1 MRAIRKDLATRLELQ
16 ISQETKVR
24 IIRSIA
30 MLMFQHIHHSQYFTS
45 FFFYLLFHLFFLLS
59 RKLYA
64 LLSILFSWIDHLL

>member
-30 MLMFQHIHHSQYFTS
+30 MLMF
-45 FFFYLLFHLFFLLS
+45 
-59 RKLYA
+59 
-64 LLSILFSWIDHLL
+64 